1 MEYSKKLNQIFRVG
15 LFKLINTLK
24 IQDRMVNACAQP
36 LQQMQHY
43 SHALVSCV
51 QGADIYQLPL

>member
-1 MEYSKKLNQIFRVG
+1 MYRVG
-15 LFKLINTLK
+15 LFKQVNALK
-24 IQDRMVNACAQP
+24 IQDRIVNACAQA

-43 SHALVSCV
+43 SYALVSCV

>member
-1 MEYSKKLNQIFRVG
+1 MKPIIRVG
-15 LFKLINTLK
+15 LFKLVNALK
-24 IQDRMVNACAQP
+24 IQDRIVNTCAQA

-51 QGADIYQLPL
+51 EGADIYQLPL